1 MSQVSQVSYHN
12 DDGCTDF
19 SYLVNNEFI
28 TLQQDVKHI
37 SSRTKKHEVWLILM
51 RLLSVLMSRTKSLSK
66 SGSEVQFYDNSER
79 RAFGL
84 L

>member
-1 MSQVSQVSYHN
+1 MYRSATTT

-19 SYLVNNEFI
+19 FYLVNNEFI
-28 TLQQDVKHI
+28 NFQQDVKHI
-37 SSRTKKHEVWLILM
+37 SSRTKQHEVWLILM

-66 SGSEVQFYDNSER
+66 SGSEVQFYGNSEI